1 MPAPLRVSPRV
12 GLGAGGSRC
21 RPRPRSEER
30 RRAGRG
36 FGSRD
41 GACGAGQKRR
51 PAGERRCRQP
61 TPSSPAADPELSDVD
76 PAVLKQCHAAAAACI
91 LEAGRQR
98 ADRAALSAC
107 LEECKL
113 DRERIEQFCTEYQ
126 KHREALEELLGSI
139 GRAPP
144 HVTDV
149 SWHLAYRIQTH
160 ELHRAYQPTYLLTL
174 STENSDAGSQPD
186 LSFSCTMEQLQ
197 DLVGKLKDAAKSLER
212 ATQL

>member
-1 MPAPLRVSPRV
+1 MELAERGRSAVPRASGGVGSPA
-12 GLGAGGSRC
+12 
-21 RPRPRSEER
+21 
-30 RRAGRG
+30 
-36 FGSRD
+36 
-41 GACGAGQKRR
+41 
-51 PAGERRCRQP
+51 
-61 TPSSPAADPELSDVD
+61 SSAADPELSDVD

-126 KHREALEELLGSI
+126 KNREALEELLGSI

-149 SWHLAYRIQTH
+149 SWRLAYRIQTH